1 MAEHQ
6 FKRTYA
12 VEIIFDTPI
21 TFAEQDRLA
30 CVVLEALVEDFWDLG
45 RCGTQQANIPVEVV
59 AYPIENKRGTGS

>member
-12 VEIIFDTPI
+12 VEIVFDTPI

-30 CVVLEALVEDFWDLG
+30 CVVLERLVDEYWGDAAAD
-45 RCGTQQANIPVEVV
+45 TQQRNIPVEVV
-59 AYPIENKRGTGS
+59 TYPIENKRGTGS

>member
-12 VEIIFDTPI
+12 VEIVFDTPI

-30 CVVLEALVEDFWDLG
+30 CVVLEKLVDDWWDIAQQ
-45 RCGTQQANIPVEVV
+45 GTQHANMPVEVV
-59 AYPIENKRGTGS
+59 AYPIENKRGTS